1 MLARFDYKKFLS
13 TRKGKKLTQATVATA
28 ANTSIRYVRDMEKGK
43 KSNPSA
49 AMLYGLSA
57 ALDVPME
64 SLMTEQQESE

>member
-13 TRKGKKLTQATVATA
+13 TRKAKNLTQATVAAA
-28 ANTSIRYVRDMEKGK
+28 ANTIIRYVRDMEKGK

-49 AMLYGLSA
+49 TILYGLSA

-64 SLMTEQQESE
+64 SLMTEQKESE